1 GIKMPLVCAQLYDA
15 ILQHGDGEDPDGL
28 GALIER
34 TNAQVGG
41 SPKNGI
47 SEEKWLAAF
56 LKVRRSDLAYSYN
69 PETGKEWAGSVSR
82 VDVFVD
88 LLAAKNLSLKGPI
101 CITRGDFKG
110 IVVDPRRG
118 RRDHPQGLRSCSAAA
133 ASTGG
138 QGSVCRWSLHGRGH
152 GSGARSVRN
161 CRGGRKEQ
169 RSAGEPARDADRQLC
184 EDHAGALLYARAL
197 HGRR

>member
-1 GIKMPLVCAQLYDA
+1 MPPCGGPGSQVPLGGGQVDRAVP
-15 ILQHGDGEDPDGL
+15 QHGDGEDPDGL

-69 PETGKEWAGSVSR
+69 PETRKEWAGSVSR

-133 ASTGG
+133 ASTGAATSG
-138 QGSVCRWSLHGRGH
+138 CPWSPHG
-152 GSGARSVRN
+152 
-161 CRGGRKEQ
+161 
-169 RSAGEPARDADRQLC
+169 
-184 EDHAGALLYARAL
+184 
-197 HGRR
+197 